1 MKNELYSLYE
11 NKSNIEDLLKYI
23 KSIIAKLKQ
32 INSHYQFFSKE
43 ILTLENIF
51 PILKAFENLEK
62 NTEEDLFS
70 IFNCLEK
77 ERNYIENNNKEELIN
92 NLGQIQSI
100 LIKNL
105 GLESDDYSSLFIY
118 ILLNQY
124 KIYPDKEHRKKLI
137 EMICSNNNLI
147 KKSIPILKL
156 VIGYIELEDYQNE
169 EDKDSDFLSTFS
181 KNPDEDNYEI
191 LEYIDELEN
200 NTLNHTLL
208 FLFECSCEN
217 YFFKLKKKYNK
228 EEEIFQ
234 EKIFNINSPSFFYF
248 KEAYQSFIKIE
259 RNEINNEDSFINLQK
274 LFCIAYLKRY
284 ITHYVNMKI
293 DKRYESDGLSI
304 DKDINIINNGI
315 NQTNEI
321 KIIKIYMLKLI
332 NRKKELNQFPF
343 EEYYLKYLQ
352 NFIENYIED
361 KQQDKDEKQINNSFL
376 FNLKETKL
384 FVNIS
389 NQIDNTNND
398 LKNIEQLID
407 NFFHLYCNKYL
418 FPFLTDITKNSIDE
432 NIKNQWDEIKNKIIN
447 IPQNIKEFFDK
458 ILTNDFYNKILEKIG
473 ISNGTKLDEKK
484 AFILIFA
491 LRFIFLSSKNCNNN
505 NLFSSLLKKEK
516 YKNII
521 ENSFLPGIAPQRN
534 SIYKEELKE
543 IEKHLNTKSV
553 KVGAYV
559 CSCGLFYPVEP
570 CGFPTKTTECFNC
583 NQIIGGENHILFR
596 REGHYRIFLDEK
608 ARESQLSISYADK
621 DMPNMLLNE
630 YKEYVNKKEEEIGKE
645 KEQKL
650 KLVKKEEFIK
660 IIQNNLIRN
669 MDNLTYRIMNF
680 ILYSHIIYSNI
691 ISEEDLENLLIE
703 EMSIFNILENDWDS
717 IQEIIKDNN
726 NINNINEFMNIIY
739 YILENK

>member
-1 MKNELYSLYE
+1 MDIISQIYIIDKNMLNNENDFETDLATKLMIKNKDQATNTFNQNEFIHDCAKVFLFFETYSDYIIDILDIYIELFNYIPEVEEKFIKAYINQNFECEKSERCPEYYSIVNNKIFYIYEATIFIMKNELYSLYE

-156 VIGYIELEDYQNE
+156 VIGDIELEDYQNE

-208 FLFECSCEN
+208 YLFECSCEN

-332 NRKKELNQFPF
+332 NRKKEINQFPF

-361 KQQDKDEKQINNSFL
+361 KQQDEVEKQINNSFL

-389 NQIDNTNND
+389 NQIENANND

-407 NFFHLYCNKYL
+407 NFFQLYCNKYL

-432 NIKNQWDEIKNKIIN
+432 NIKNQWNEIKNKIIN

-458 ILTNDFYNKILEKIG
+458 ILTNDFHNKILEKIG

-484 AFILIFA
+484 ALILIFA

-559 CSCGLFYPVEP
+559 CSCGLFYPVES

-596 REGHYRIFLDEK
+596 SEGHYRIFFLDEK
-608 ARESQLSISYADK
+608 TRESQ
-621 DMPNMLLNE
+621 
-630 YKEYVNKKEEEIGKE
+630 
-645 KEQKL
+645 
-650 KLVKKEEFIK
+650 
-660 IIQNNLIRN
+660 
-669 MDNLTYRIMNF
+669 T
-680 ILYSHIIYSNI
+680 
-691 ISEEDLENLLIE
+691 
-703 EMSIFNILENDWDS
+703 FN
-717 IQEIIKDNN
+717 
-726 NINNINEFMNIIY
+726 
-739 YILENK
+739 